1 MIFEEQS
8 FNMGEKEMNLT
19 LKAKLLVGALALTTL
34 SAPAYAGKSD
44 NSLNIAFSDEIETL
58 DYYQTA
64 DRPGL
69 IVGRMLYDGLIS
81 KDQTTGEF
89 VPELAEAFEVISD
102 TEIDFKIRPGVKFH
116 NGQVLTADDVVFT
129 LNTIKTP
136 EFNARYSIAVKWIA
150 KAEKLDGSTV
160 RLTMTAP
167 NPLAMEMLAG
177 NIPIYSKAYWEE
189 AGAEGMSTAP
199 IGTGPYRLV
208 AMTPGVSFE
217 LQRFDDYYAGG
228 QKADAAIE
236 KINVRII
243 PETNTQYIELMNGNL
258 DWIWRVSKDDVQRF
272 ADRPNLKVD
281 TTPIM
286 RIEYLELNPN
296 KPDSPLAD
304 VRVRKAINHAINR
317 QQMSDAFIGQDHP
330 LIQSLCNPVQFGCE
344 TDVTTYDYDPDKA
357 RELLAEAGLGDGTT
371 LTMVPN
377 GTEGVAEVVKSN
389 LEGIGLNLNI
399 TKLQVA
405 VAQEQWYG
413 NLHDMALTNWGA
425 YGIGDVS
432 LSPAAYLNGSADD
445 IVKDLAL
452 AALVNEA
459 NTTMD
464 REKRASLYSQIFKT
478 VADEAY
484 IVPLWTRSINAV
496 MSSDLNLTVGPDE
509 FVPFYDATWN

>member
-1 MIFEEQS
+1 M
-8 FNMGEKEMNLT
+8 KWK
-19 LKAKLLVGALALTTL
+19 LKTKLLAGVAVLATL
-34 SAPAYAGKSD
+34 SAPAFAGKAD

-81 KDQTTGEF
+81 KDQATGEF
-89 VPELAEAFEVISD
+89 VPELAESFEIISD

-116 NGQVLTADDVVFT
+116 NGQILTADDVVFT

-136 EFNARYSIAVKWIA
+136 EFNARYSIAVNWIA
-150 KAEKLDGSTV
+150 KAEKLDDATV

-167 NPLAMEMLAG
+167 NPLALEMLAG
-177 NIPIYSKAYWEE
+177 NIPIYSKAYWDE
-189 AGAEGMSTAP
+189 AGAEGMSKAP
-199 IGTGPYRLV
+199 VGTGPYKLV

-217 LQRFDDYYAGG
+217 LQRFDGYYSGG

-236 KINVRII
+236 KINIKII
-243 PETNTQYIELMNGNL
+243 PEKNTQYIELMNGNL
-258 DWIWRVSKDDVQRF
+258 DWIWRVPTNDVERF
-272 ADRPNLKVD
+272 ASRPNLKVD

-296 KPDSPLAD
+296 KVDSPLAD
-304 VRVRKAINHAINR
+304 VRVRKAINYAVNR
-317 QQMSDAFIGQDHP
+317 QQMADAFMGQGHP

-344 TDVTTYDYDPDKA
+344 TDVTTYDYNPDKA
-357 RELLAEAGLGDGTT
+357 AELLAEAGVEAGTS
-371 LTMVPN
+371 LTIVPN
-377 GTEGVAEVVKSN
+377 GTEGVAEVIKSS
-389 LEGIGLNLNI
+389 LESLGLNLDI

-413 NLHDMALTNWGA
+413 NMHDIALTNWGA

-432 LSPAAYLNGSADD
+432 LSPAAYLNGTADD
-445 IVKDLAL
+445 IVKDPAL

-464 REKRASLYSQIFKT
+464 GERRASLYSQIFKT
-478 VADEAY
+478 IADEAY
-484 IVPLWTRSINAV
+484 VVPLWTWSSNAV
-496 MSSDLNLTVGPDE
+496 MSSDLDLSVGPDE
-509 FVPFYDATWN
+509 FVPFYDANWN